1 MLVLYT
7 DGLTE
12 ARDVRGR
19 LFGERRSRAILA
31 AHAADPA
38 ARIAEALMAELSRF
52 SGDAPRAD
60 DLTLVVVKR
69 AG

>member
-1 MLVLYT
+1 MMLYLPHT
-7 DGLTE
+7 TT
-12 ARDVRGR
+12 
-19 LFGERRSRAILA
+19 SQIT
-31 AHAADPA
+31 
-38 ARIAEALMAELSRF
+38 EALMAELSRF